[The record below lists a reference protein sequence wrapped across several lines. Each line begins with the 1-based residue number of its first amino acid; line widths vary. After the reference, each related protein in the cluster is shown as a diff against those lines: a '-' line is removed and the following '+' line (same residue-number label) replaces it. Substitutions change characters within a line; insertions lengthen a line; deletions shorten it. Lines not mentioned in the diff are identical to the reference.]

1 MKPMTKEREAEH
13 RAACKSGISWSNAQW
28 QSRLLETLDAVS
40 YFRAQ
45 AARAEKAIPMNPT
58 ETMIAAGR
66 RAAQWYIDTGDCF
79 FCCVDSAEKGRFHE
93 EHCTFYGVPDSALK
107 EILSEP

>member
-1 MKPMTKEREAEH
+1 MKPIPIYPIT
-13 RAACKSGISWSNAQW
+13 
-28 QSRLLETLDAVS
+28 
-40 YFRAQ
+40 
-45 AARAEKAIPMNPT
+45 PMNPT